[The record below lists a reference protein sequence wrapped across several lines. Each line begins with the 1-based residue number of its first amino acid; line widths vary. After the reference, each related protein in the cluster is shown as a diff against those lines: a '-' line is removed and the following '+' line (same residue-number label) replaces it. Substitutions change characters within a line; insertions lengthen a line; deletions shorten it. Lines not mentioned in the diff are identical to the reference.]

1 MYVCSL
7 FCHRPVP
14 CTQRY
19 GMYTEYT
26 ETAEAEVECHLRLK
40 HKGRTSIEK
49 KNMKNINVNI
59 SKRTLVT
66 HIGRIG

>member
-1 MYVCSL
+1 MPY
-7 FCHRPVP
+7 PP
-14 CTQRY
+14 
-19 GMYTEYT
+19 E
-26 ETAEAEVECHLRLK
+26 K
-40 HKGRTSIEK
+40 KGEQASK

>member
-1 MYVCSL
+1 MYAAC
-7 FCHRPVP
+7 FAIAQCHVR
-14 CTQRY
+14 R
-19 GMYTEYT
+19 GMACILSILT

-40 HKGRTSIEK
+40 KKGEQASK